1 MTNKIITS
9 FQQRRQ
15 LNQAIEELAEAA
27 SEAELS
33 RRARSIV
40 QIYPADLV
48 LTALLKHL
56 DAPNGQVRGGLG
68 HIAALLPPDEVT
80 PALHAA
86 AANRNHSPQARVTAA
101 LLLERFLGEELPA
114 GAISDLDESN
124 EVAFQS
130 MTEAIAAARYNRHI
144 LLEYVT
150 QMRET
155 DVEVAYM
162 VMEMLE
168 RVPPADQIELL
179 RLIAQDDR
187 PPVADHARLRLERLG
202 ESEAAGQ
209 AAARALYTLRYALP
223 PEQAALI
230 RRSLRKLQFRGLR
243 YAPPAPEHWRSLI
256 GPADAAGNQTVW
268 FVHRRDKAATNIL
281 LGFIISGAAGVIQA
295 FASEEMPR
303 VHLPQAR
310 EIGELVAIDVGA
322 EAPVVLLE
330 TPFDLG
336 RLLLLR
342 ALDVHWRGEAVQ
354 SLPNEYKLYNDW
366 LWQFADPEVEPA
378 LLAYLEEED
387 DAEQEDEQALDEEM
401 RERLSRAASNLLVH
415 PAMESWILQNR
426 GLLNVTQADPQGG
439 MMAGMDPTT
448 QAMLISRALKQLG
461 QWSESDRLLSTLET
475 SLHSQAVWL
484 YVAGDERNADNAR
497 LLAHWMQRLPLAENP
512 LLAALVMAGFGV

>member
-1 MTNKIITS
+1 MTDKIIHS

-15 LNQAIEELAEAA
+15 LNQAIDELAKAA

-40 QIYPADLV
+40 QTYPADLV

-56 DAPNGQVRGGLG
+56 DAPSGQVRGGLG
-68 HIAALLPPDEVT
+68 HIAALLPPDKVT

-86 AANRNHSPQARVTAA
+86 AANRNNSPQARVTAA

-155 DVEVAYM
+155 DAEVAYI

-168 RVPPADQIELL
+168 RIPPADRVELL

-187 PPVADHARLRLERLG
+187 PPVADRARQRLEQLG
-202 ESEAAGQ
+202 ESEAGMD
-209 AAARALYTLRYALP
+209 AARTLYTLRYALP
-223 PEQAALI
+223 PKQAALVQ
-230 RRSLRKLQFRGLR
+230 RSLRKLQFRGVR
-243 YAPPAPEHWRSLI
+243 YTPPAPEHWRSLI
-256 GPADAAGNQTVW
+256 GPADAAGNQTAW
-268 FVHRRDKAATNIL
+268 FVHRRDKPATSIL
-281 LGFIISGAAGVIQA
+281 LGFIISSAAGVIQA

-310 EIGELVAIDVGA
+310 EVGELVAIDVGA

-342 ALDVHWRGEAVQ
+342 ALDVHWQGEAVQ

-366 LWQFADPEVEPA
+366 LWQFADPEVDPA
-378 LLAYLEEED
+378 LLAYLDDED
-387 DAEQEDEQALDEEM
+387 EADPEREQALDEEM
-401 RERLSRAASNLLVH
+401 RERLSRAASDLLSH
-415 PAMESWILQNR
+415 PAMESWILQNQ
-426 GLLNVTQADPQGG
+426 GLLNVTQFDAQQG

-448 QAMLISRALKQLG
+448 KAMLISRALKQLG
-461 QWSESDRLLSTLET
+461 QWSESERLLSTLEA
-475 SLHSQAVWL
+475 SLRSQAVWL

-497 LLAHWMQRLPLAENP
+497 LLARWMQRLPLAENP
-512 LLAALVMAGFGV
+512 LLAALVIAGFGA